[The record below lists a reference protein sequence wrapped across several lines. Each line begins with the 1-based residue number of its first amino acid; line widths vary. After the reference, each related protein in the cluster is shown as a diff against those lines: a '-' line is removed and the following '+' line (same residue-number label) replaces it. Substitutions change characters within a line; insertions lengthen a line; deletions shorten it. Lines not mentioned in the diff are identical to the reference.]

1 MDTFYADIVSHLLQ
15 VLASTMTVSDV
26 STVLCLV
33 LLFRLCGV
41 RQPPQTDLECLGP
54 LFRVNV
60 FTLDQYIDIFTT
72 PLLDDTLN
80 FVVQTCLISERSW
93 VDWDLVGQTRGNLFR
108 CWLAFCRGRT
118 PNTVLTAALL
128 VLSRRLLR
136 SWSKGPLRQPDARNG
151 MSVRPA
157 ASLGIE

>member
-1 MDTFYADIVSHLLQ
+1 MFGN
-15 VLASTMTVSDV
+15 
-26 STVLCLV
+26 
-33 LLFRLCGV
+33 RLKQIWSV
-41 RQPPQTDLECLGP
+41 WAL

-108 CWLAFCRGRT
+108 CWLEFCRGRT

-136 SWSKGPLRQPDARNG
+136 SCAMPTMSATPNVVMSATPD
-151 MSVRPA
+151 VVT
-157 ASLGIE
+157 